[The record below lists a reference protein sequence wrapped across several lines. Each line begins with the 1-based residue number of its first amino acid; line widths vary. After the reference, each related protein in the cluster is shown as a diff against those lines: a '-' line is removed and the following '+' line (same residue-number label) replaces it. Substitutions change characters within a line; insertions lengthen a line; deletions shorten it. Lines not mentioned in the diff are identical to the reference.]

1 MSWDTLK
8 RFWDWVD
15 ERDIDKHV
23 LSIAVMVSTFKI
35 TAWAIT
41 YAMTCTKP
49 GAEVAMII
57 AAVLVPWTP
66 LQAAALKWQ
75 FERA

>member
-1 MSWDTLK
+1 MNLEVIK
-8 RFWDWVD
+8 KFWDWID
-15 ERDIDKHV
+15 QRDIDKHV
-23 LSIAVMVSTFKI
+23 LSLLVMISTFKI
-35 TAWAIT
+35 TAWAIMFAT
-41 YAMTCTKP
+41 TCNKP

-66 LQAAALKWQ
+66 LQAAALKFQ